1 MSSIARLNSTRSLTF
16 YLVVAALLATLIVGG
31 VTAVARHKTVTIDVD
46 GEMIT
51 LSTMTSDVNGALGA
65 AGYEPSDKD
74 LVVPSGDSS
83 LSDGETV
90 VLRRARELSVTVDGQ
105 PRAVWTTALTV
116 DEALSQMDLAQDV
129 HVSASRG
136 ERLPLEGTSLEIAL
150 PKQVSLV
157 DGAAPAAPVTLAA
170 PTVRELLEQA
180 GAPLQE
186 ADTVVPAPDEIVT
199 EGASIIVTRDRTE
212 TKSETADVAPPEQRI
227 EDPTMNMSRTVLENP
242 GAPGIS
248 DITWA
253 INTVNGKEVGR
264 EKVTET
270 VKVPA
275 QPKIV
280 RVGAK
285 PGTEVPPVEN
295 GSTWDALAQCEATGN
310 WAINTGNGFFG
321 GVQFDQNTW
330 ERQGGLKYAP
340 RADLASREEQI
351 AIASVTQKS
360 QGWGA
365 WPACT
370 SRLGY
375 R

>member
-1 MSSIARLNSTRSLTF
+1 MSSIARLNSSRSTVL

-31 VTAVARHKTVTIDVD
+31 ATAVARHKTVTIDVD

-51 LSTMTSDVNGALGA
+51 LSTMTGDVNGALQA
-65 AGYEPSDKD
+65 AGYETGDKD
-74 LVVPSGDSS
+74 LVAPSGDSE

-105 PRAVWTTALTV
+105 PQQIWTTALTV
-116 DEALSQMDLAQDV
+116 DEALQQMDLAEDV

-136 ERLPLEGTSLEIAL
+136 ERLPLEGTELDVAL
-150 PKQVSLV
+150 PKAVSLV
-157 DGAAPAAPVTLAA
+157 DGAAPAAPLTLAA
-170 PTVRELLEQA
+170 PTVREFLEEAGKPLEQA
-180 GAPLQE
+180 
-186 ADTVVPAPDEIVT
+186 DTVTPAPDEKVEDGTEIV
-199 EGASIIVTRDRTE
+199 VTRDRTE
-212 TKSETADVAPPEQRI
+212 TKTETTDVEPPEQRI
-227 EDPTMNMSRTVLENP
+227 EDPTMNMSRTVVENP
-242 GAPGIS
+242 GSPGVS
-248 DITWA
+248 DITWE
-253 INTVNGKEVGR
+253 INTVNGQEVGR
-264 EKVTET
+264 EKVDEDIQ
-270 VKVPA
+270 VPA
-275 QPKIV
+275 QPKVV

-295 GSTWDALAQCEATGN
+295 GAIWDALAQCEATGN

-340 RADLASREEQI
+340 RADLATREEQI

>member
-1 MSSIARLNSTRSLTF
+1 MSSIARLNSTRSLTL

-31 VTAVARHKTVTIDVD
+31 AVAVARHKTVTIDVD

-51 LSTMTSDVNGALGA
+51 LSTMTSDVNGALQA
-65 AGYEPSDKD
+65 AGYEPGDKD
-74 LVVPSGDSS
+74 LVAPSADSS

-105 PRAVWTTALTV
+105 PQQIWTTALTV
-116 DEALSQMDLAQDV
+116 DEALQQMDLAEDV

-136 ERLPLEGTSLEIAL
+136 ERLPLEGTELDVAL

-157 DGAAPAAPVTLAA
+157 DGSTAPAPVTLAA
-170 PTVRELLEQA
+170 PTVREFLAEA
-180 GAPLQE
+180 GAPLEQ
-186 ADTVVPAPDEIVT
+186 ADTVTPAPDATVTDGVEIV
-199 EGASIIVTRDRTE
+199 VTRDRTE
-212 TKSETADVAPPEQRI
+212 TKTETTDVAPPEQRI
-227 EDPTMNMSRTVLENP
+227 EDPTMNMSRTVVENP

-248 DITWA
+248 DITWNV
-253 INTVNGKEVGR
+253 NTVNGAEVGR
-264 EKVTET
+264 EQVDEV

-275 QPKIV
+275 QPKVV

-295 GSTWDALAQCEATGN
+295 GATWDALAQCEATGN
-310 WAINTGNGFFG
+310 WAINTGNGFYG
-321 GVQFDQNTW
+321 GIQFDQNTW

-340 RADLASREEQI
+340 RADLATREEQI
-351 AIASVTQKS
+351 AIGSVTQRS

>member
-16 YLVVAALLATLIVGG
+16 YLVLAALLATLIVGG

-65 AGYEPSDKD
+65 AGYETSDKD

-157 DGAAPAAPVTLAA
+157 DGDAPAAPVTMAA

-186 ADTVVPAPDEIVT
+186 ADTVVPAPDETVT
-199 EGASIIVTRDRTE
+199 EGASIIVTRDRTV

-227 EDPTMNMSRTVLENP
+227 EDPAMNMSRTVLENP

-275 QPKIV
+275 QPKVV

>member
-1 MSSIARLNSTRSLTF
+1 VSSIARLNSTRSLTL
-16 YLVVAALLATLIVGG
+16 YLVVAALLLTLIVGG
-31 VTAVARHKTVTIDVD
+31 ATAVARHKTVTIDVD

-51 LSTMTSDVNGALGA
+51 LSTMTSDVDGALEA
-65 AGYEPSDKD
+65 AGYEASDKD
-74 LVVPSGDSS
+74 LVAPSGEEP

-90 VLRRARELSVTVDGQ
+90 VYRRARELNVTVDGQ
-105 PRAVWTTALTV
+105 PQQIWTTALTV
-116 DEALSQMDLAQDV
+116 DEALQQMNLAEDV

-136 ERLPLEGTSLEIAL
+136 ERLPLEGTELDVAL

-157 DGAAPAAPVTLAA
+157 DGAAPATPVTLAA
-170 PTVRELLEQA
+170 PTVREFLEEAGMPLEQA
-180 GAPLQE
+180 
-186 ADTVVPAPDEIVT
+186 DTVTPGPDAKVADGVEIV
-199 EGASIIVTRDRTE
+199 VTRDRTE
-212 TKSETADVAPPEQRI
+212 TKTETTDVLPPEQRI
-227 EDPTMNMSRTVLENP
+227 EDPTMNMSRTVVENP

-248 DITWA
+248 DITWQ
-253 INTVNGKEVGR
+253 INTVNGAEVGR
-264 EKVTET
+264 EKVDEDI
-270 VKVPA
+270 KVPA
-275 QPKIV
+275 QPKVV

-295 GSTWDALAQCEATGN
+295 SATWDALAQCEATGN
-310 WAINTGNGFFG
+310 WAINTGNGFYG

-340 RADLASREEQI
+340 RADLATREEQI

-370 SRLGY
+370 ARLGY

>member
-1 MSSIARLNSTRSLTF
+1 MSSIARLNSTRSLTL
-16 YLVVAALLATLIVGG
+16 YLVVAALLLTLIVGG
-31 VTAVARHKTVTIDVD
+31 ATAVARHKTVTIDVD

-51 LSTMTSDVNGALGA
+51 LSTMTSDVDGALEA
-65 AGYEPSDKD
+65 AGYEASDKD
-74 LVVPSGDSS
+74 LVAPSGEEP

-90 VLRRARELSVTVDGQ
+90 VYRRARELNVTVDGQ
-105 PRAVWTTALTV
+105 PQQIWTTALTV
-116 DEALSQMDLAQDV
+116 DEALQQMNLAEDV

-136 ERLPLEGTSLEIAL
+136 ERLPLEGTELDVAL

-157 DGAAPAAPVTLAA
+157 DGAAPATPVTLAA
-170 PTVRELLEQA
+170 PTVREFLEEAGMPLEQA
-180 GAPLQE
+180 
-186 ADTVVPAPDEIVT
+186 DTVTPGPDAKVADGVEIV
-199 EGASIIVTRDRTE
+199 VTRDRTE
-212 TKSETADVAPPEQRI
+212 TKTETTDVLPPEQRI
-227 EDPTMNMSRTVLENP
+227 EDPTMNMSRTVVENP

-248 DITWA
+248 DITWQ
-253 INTVNGKEVGR
+253 INTVNGAEVGR
-264 EKVTET
+264 EKVDEDI
-270 VKVPA
+270 KVPA
-275 QPKIV
+275 QPKVV

-295 GSTWDALAQCEATGN
+295 SATWDALAQCEATGN
-310 WAINTGNGFFG
+310 WAINTGNGFYG

-340 RADLASREEQI
+340 RADLATREEQI

-370 SRLGY
+370 ARLGY

>member
-16 YLVVAALLATLIVGG
+16 YLVLAALLATLIVGG

-65 AGYEPSDKD
+65 AGYETSDKD

-157 DGAAPAAPVTLAA
+157 DGAAPAAPVTMAA

-186 ADTVVPAPDEIVT
+186 ADTVVPAPDETVT
-199 EGASIIVTRDRTE
+199 EGASIIVTRDRTV

-275 QPKIV
+275 QPKVV

>member
-31 VTAVARHKTVTIDVD
+31 ATAVARHKTVTIDVD

-105 PRAVWTTALTV
+105 PREVWTTALTV

-275 QPKIV
+275 QPKVV

-295 GSTWDALAQCEATGN
+295 GSTWDSLAQCEATGN

>member
-1 MSSIARLNSTRSLTF
+1 MSSIARLNSTRSLTL
-16 YLVVAALLATLIVGG
+16 YLVVAALLLTLIVGG
-31 VTAVARHKTVTIDVD
+31 ATAVARHKTVTIDVD

-51 LSTMTSDVNGALGA
+51 LSTMTSDVDGALEA
-65 AGYEPSDKD
+65 AGYEASDKD
-74 LVVPSGDSS
+74 LVAPSGEEP

-90 VLRRARELSVTVDGQ
+90 VYRRARELNVTVDGQ
-105 PRAVWTTALTV
+105 PQQIWTTALTV
-116 DEALSQMDLAQDV
+116 DEALQQMNLAEDV

-136 ERLPLEGTSLEIAL
+136 ERLPLEGTELDVAL

-157 DGAAPAAPVTLAA
+157 DGAAPATPMTLAA
-170 PTVRELLEQA
+170 PTVREFLEEAGMPLEQA
-180 GAPLQE
+180 
-186 ADTVVPAPDEIVT
+186 DTVTPGPDEKVSDGVEIV
-199 EGASIIVTRDRTE
+199 VTRDRTE
-212 TKSETADVAPPEQRI
+212 TKTETTDVLPPEQRI
-227 EDPTMNMSRTVLENP
+227 EDPTMNMSRTVVENP

-248 DITWA
+248 DITWQ
-253 INTVNGKEVGR
+253 INTVNGAEVGR
-264 EKVTET
+264 EKVDEDI
-270 VKVPA
+270 KVPA
-275 QPKIV
+275 QPKVV

-295 GSTWDALAQCEATGN
+295 SATWDALAQCEATGN
-310 WAINTGNGFFG
+310 WAINTGNGFYG

-340 RADLASREEQI
+340 RADLATREEQI

-370 SRLGY
+370 ARLGY

>member
-31 VTAVARHKTVTIDVD
+31 ATAVARHKTVTIDVD

-105 PRAVWTTALTV
+105 PREVWTTALTV

-170 PTVRELLEQA
+170 PTVRELLEQV

-275 QPKIV
+275 QPKVV

>member
-1 MSSIARLNSTRSLTF
+1 MSSIARLNSTRSLSL
-16 YLVVAALLATLIVGG
+16 YLVVAALLVTLIVGG
-31 VTAVARHKTVTIDVD
+31 ATAVARHKTVTVDVD

-51 LSTMTSDVNGALGA
+51 LSTMTSDVNGALEA
-65 AGYEPSDKD
+65 AGYQAGDKD
-74 LVVPSGDSS
+74 LVAPSGETS

-105 PRAVWTTALTV
+105 PQQIWTTALTV
-116 DEALSQMDLAQDV
+116 DEALQQMDLAEDV

-136 ERLPLEGTSLEIAL
+136 ERLPLEGTELDVAL

-157 DGAAPAAPVTLAA
+157 DGSTPAAPLTLAA
-170 PTVRELLEQA
+170 PTVREFLEEA
-180 GAPLQE
+180 GAPLEQ
-186 ADTVVPAPDEIVT
+186 ADTVTPSPDATVT
-199 EGASIIVTRDRTE
+199 EGVEIVVTRDRTE
-212 TKSETADVAPPEQRI
+212 TKTETTDVLPPEQRI
-227 EDPTMNMSRTVLENP
+227 EDPTMNMSKTVVENP
-242 GAPGIS
+242 GSPGIS
-248 DITWA
+248 DITWN
-253 INTVNGKEVGR
+253 INTVNGAEVGR
-264 EKVTET
+264 EKVDED

-275 QPKIV
+275 QPKVV

-295 GSTWDALAQCEATGN
+295 GATWDALAQCEATGN

-340 RADLASREEQI
+340 RADLATREEQI

-370 SRLGY
+370 ARLGY

>member
-157 DGAAPAAPVTLAA
+157 DGAAPATPVTMAA

-199 EGASIIVTRDRTE
+199 EGVSIIVTRDRTE
-212 TKSETADVAPPEQRI
+212 TKSETAEVAPLEQRI
-227 EDPTMNMSRTVLENP
+227 EDPTMNMSSTVVENP
-242 GAPGIS
+242 GATGIS

-275 QPKIV
+275 QPKVV

>member
-1 MSSIARLNSTRSLTF
+1 ML

-31 VTAVARHKTVTIDVD
+31 ATAVARHKTVTIDVD

-51 LSTMTSDVNGALGA
+51 LSTMTGDVNGALQA
-65 AGYEPSDKD
+65 AGYETGDKD
-74 LVVPSGDSS
+74 LVAPSGDSE

-90 VLRRARELSVTVDGQ
+90 VLRRARELSVTVDGRPQ
-105 PRAVWTTALTV
+105 QIWTTALTV
-116 DEALSQMDLAQDV
+116 DEALQQMDLAEDV

-136 ERLPLEGTSLEIAL
+136 ERLPLEGTELDVAL
-150 PKQVSLV
+150 PKAVSLV
-157 DGAAPAAPVTLAA
+157 DGAAPAAPLTLAA
-170 PTVRELLEQA
+170 PTVREFLEEAGKPLEQA
-180 GAPLQE
+180 
-186 ADTVVPAPDEIVT
+186 DTVTPAPDEKVEDGTEIV
-199 EGASIIVTRDRTE
+199 VTRDRTE
-212 TKSETADVAPPEQRI
+212 TKTETTDVVPPEQRI
-227 EDPTMNMSRTVLENP
+227 EDPTMNMSRTVVENP
-242 GAPGIS
+242 GSPGVS
-248 DITWA
+248 DITWE
-253 INTVNGKEVGR
+253 INTVNGQEVGR
-264 EKVTET
+264 EKVDEDIQ
-270 VKVPA
+270 VPA
-275 QPKIV
+275 QPKVV

-295 GSTWDALAQCEATGN
+295 GAIWDALAQCEATGN

-340 RADLASREEQI
+340 RADLATREEQI